1 MKHWEIEIFLYAQL
15 KEIAKGKVVLD
26 VGGGSEY
33 SKWLSEYKDLFK
45 DCDYKTIDIFP
56 EFNPTILGDIHTI
69 DLPDNSIDSI
79 ICNAVLEHCYNPNLA
94 VDQMYRILKPNGR
107 ILASAP
113 FIYAYHGNNIYKDYY
128 RFTKDGWKYLFRNF
142 KDLEIVNIRGNSET
156 MLHFLPPL
164 IRRCKPLQG
173 LCRVIDKRLSNNQ
186 VSGYFVYARKA

>member
-33 SKWLSEYKDLFK
+33 SKWLSEYK
-45 DCDYKTIDIFP
+45 
-56 EFNPTILGDIHTI
+56 
-69 DLPDNSIDSI
+69 
-79 ICNAVLEHCYNPNLA
+79 
-94 VDQMYRILKPNGR
+94 
-107 ILASAP
+107 
-113 FIYAYHGNNIYKDYY
+113 YAYHGNNIYKDYY